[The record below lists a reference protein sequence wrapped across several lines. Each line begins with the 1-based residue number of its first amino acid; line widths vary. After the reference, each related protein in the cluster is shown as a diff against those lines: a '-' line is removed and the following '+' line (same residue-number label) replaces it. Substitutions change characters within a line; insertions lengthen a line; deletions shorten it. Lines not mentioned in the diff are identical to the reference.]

1 MVQFDG
7 HGRIEIGRERG
18 KNVFCFKYYFN
29 ILIFFFYHF
38 NNVMPRIKMISNYLL
53 LN

>member
-18 KNVFCFKYYFN
+18 KNVFCSLNTTLTYLSFSFT
-29 ILIFFFYHF
+29 ILI
-38 NNVMPRIKMISNYLL
+38 MLCPASK
-53 LN
+53 